1 MSFYEWQGKDLI
13 IRLKVQPRASDD
25 GLAEVMGDRI
35 KLRLTAPPV
44 DGRANT
50 HLTRY
55 LSRIFKV
62 PKGQVLILSGE
73 TGREKRVRIIAPGAL
88 PEIIQPQAS
97 DNKSLKNDKAD

>member
-25 GLAEVMGDRI
+25 GFAEIMDDLI

-44 DGRANT
+44 DGKANR

-55 LSRIFKV
+55 LSKLFKV
-62 PKGQVLILSGE
+62 PKGQVIILSGE
-73 TGREKRVRIIAPGAL
+73 TGREKRVRIVGPRVL
-88 PEIIQPQAS
+88 PRIIQP
-97 DNKSLKNDKAD
+97 